1 MALSGRRRRARTRRV
16 PMALSIA
23 NPFSDEGLA
32 ALVAPPP
39 PAGAPPPTT
48 GGLTKLKE
56 LNLSSIQI
64 TDAGCDALAAAL
76 VCGALPALGSLFL
89 FGTRAS
95 AAAKD
100 TVREALLGRAPFLT
114 ARPPWRAGDNLPG
127 APSLW
132 D

>member
-1 MALSGRRRRARTRRV
+1 MEPREGDLCR
-16 PMALSIA
+16 
-23 NPFSDEGLA
+23 NPLGDEGLA

-39 PAGAPPPTT
+39 AAALPPPA

-56 LNLSSIQI
+56 LYLGHTQI

-76 VCGALPALGSLFL
+76 DDGALPALGSLFL

-100 TVREALLGRAPFLT
+100 TVREALERATRRVCCSFL
-114 ARPPWRAGDNLPG
+114 
-127 APSLW
+127 PSY
-132 D
+132 